1 MPEETDKLTAM
12 VGEIMQANIKLTEEK
27 NALEVRLDKTER
39 ALSKLIGEF
48 ERHSHNNLGIA
59 VVPVS

>member
-1 MPEETDKLTAM
+1 MPEETEKLTAM
-12 VGEIMQANIKLTEEK
+12 VAEIMQANIKLTEEK
-27 NALEVRLDKTER
+27 TVLSERLDKTER

-48 ERHSHNNLGIA
+48 ERHSHNSLGMA